1 TFATPYVHLFHSR
14 LISSY
19 TPEAWNLA
27 FFPPWQL
34 LFSTRHYIGSK
45 KPTVHIRSTIAAILT
60 RKQNLPT
67 MDTSGEARREAS
79 SNSTKRESRL
89 LQWPPQRLKNGLS
102 KPSELLLGIFSLL
115 MVIVIMTYI
124 GILLLNDGRDIE
136 SLSTMWKF
144 ASEFS
149 RLGPTAVPLM
159 FAFVIGRAVRSYG
172 HWRLQR
178 GERIGTLDS
187 LFGSTTLTGT
197 ITTIIDLKRI
207 GGLGG
212 LLVVIW
218 SLSPLGG
225 QAALRVLTPRVEE
238 ISFLT
243 TLPYLNNTVVGFPS
257 RYMAAGMAGQQI
269 PINALVLGS
278 LGATDEVKNSS
289 TDTWGNIKIPMIEHF
304 SHYPQVKSNEWVLL
318 DQNQNEVVYSA
329 IIGIPVANISRRH
342 RSDFILETSY
352 LKLDCTELRNFTGNI
367 SEAVD
372 PKRKG
377 CAEIDGLIG
386 STCNYKFKW
395 GGLATVP
402 YPYGMQNASRSYE
415 RCTEPR
421 VAARGLHYWNYES
434 YKGRGGYTLAKCS
447 MTTSF
452 VDVRVSCLGW
462 NCKAVAVRPSASA
475 PNVWQHTNRTFFDS
489 CPLELVGTWS
499 WFFKYFETIA
509 DSNTGG
515 VGSTSIIQSFLV
527 DPDLGLN
534 VSAAWSLPPI
544 YEVGK
549 ELFSVRLGQLLN
561 TYWWAMIGTEL
572 LFLGHPE
579 NYDDLSRWD
588 RGIDGDNYVIAKAQA
603 TVYVNVQVL
612 RYNKA
617 WMTVLIVATLVLLL
631 TTVLDFALSLKIWVP
646 KLLMNISTL
655 TRGNP
660 NFDVPAGGGALP
672 DEARAKLLANVKVRF
687 GDAEGVDESHDLVIG
702 NCVEHGGRVSK
713 LMKGKLYT

>member
-1 TFATPYVHLFHSR
+1 
-14 LISSY
+14 
-19 TPEAWNLA
+19 
-27 FFPPWQL
+27 
-34 LFSTRHYIGSK
+34 
-45 KPTVHIRSTIAAILT
+45 
-60 RKQNLPT
+60 

-79 SNSTKRESRL
+79 SNSTKRESTL

-102 KPSELLLGIFSLL
+102 KPLELLLGILSLL
-115 MVIVIMTYI
+115 MVIVIMIYI

-218 SLSPLGG
+218 SLSPLAG
-225 QAALRVLTPRVEE
+225 QAALRVLTPRAEE

-257 RYMAAGMAGQQI
+257 RYMAAGMAGQRI

-342 RSDFILETSY
+342 R
-352 LKLDCTELRNFTGNI
+352 
-367 SEAVD
+367 
-372 PKRKG
+372 
-377 CAEIDGLIG
+377 
-386 STCNYKFKW
+386 W

-402 YPYGMQNASRSYE
+402 YPYGMQNSSRSYE

-561 TYWWAMIGTEL
+561 TYWWAMIGTEP

-579 NYDDLSRWD
+579 NYDGLSRWD

-603 TVYVNVQVL
+603 TEYVNVQVL

-631 TTVLDFALSLKIWVP
+631 TTVLDFALSLKIWVF

-702 NCVEHGGRVSK
+702 NCVEHGGSVSK